1 MLKEAGFDMVRVEQ
15 GTYACIELPSE
26 EADKLF
32 NSVLEEWRRED
43 KDQVIIQPEDKHID
57 WDHVEQVVRDAF
69 KRFPSQQ
76 PHIQVALDMLR
87 ARNNVLLIGPPGSG
101 KSMFLDMLMSVLD
114 TVYINMANTTNA
126 GLENI
131 LPRLASADALLIDEL
146 DKANTRDLPLVLQ
159 LADATRGLVAIT
171 KANKTY
177 LLRLSIPIVAAMNI
191 ATNKRAQNWWGAL
204 KDRFVVVQIPQATT
218 EEVLLF
224 FMDEANTENEELL
237 NLIRKYAPSMSL
249 RKIKQIANYV
259 RQTKPT
265 PETLEQ
271 IIKWQLTT

>member
-159 LADATRGLVAIT
+159 LADATRGLVGSEMCI
-171 KANKTY
+171 
-177 LLRLSIPIVAAMNI
+177 RDSQRP
-191 ATNKRAQNWWGAL
+191 
-204 KDRFVVVQIPQATT
+204 TT
-218 EEVLLF
+218 GST
-224 FMDEANTENEELL
+224 A
-237 NLIRKYAPSMSL
+237 R
-249 RKIKQIANYV
+249 
-259 RQTKPT
+259 
-265 PETLEQ
+265 
-271 IIKWQLTT
+271 